1 MNKGTLTG
9 VGLGPGDP
17 ELITIKGYRALQA
30 ADIIFYPVT
39 ALNDDKER
47 SFSLQILHK
56 LKIEKPCRPIM
67 IPMKGKQRHDYYEE
81 AFNIIKTAY
90 EAGGNIVVVS
100 EGDLLFYSTFG
111 YLYKMALDE
120 KIPCHLIP
128 GIPAFIAAGS
138 LGQLPLVEKEK
149 GLQVIAKPENFE
161 AITKA
166 MNQHTTLVVMKMSVL
181 KGWYAFL
188 KDEATPFLYAE
199 QVGTE
204 NQFFTSDVEEL
215 QFRKIPYFSLLIIYP
230 DISTHLS
237 TH

>member
-39 ALNDDKER
+39 ALNDGKQR

-56 LKIEKPCRPIM
+56 LMIEKPCRPIM
-67 IPMKGKQRHDYYEE
+67 IPMSGKQRHQYYDE
-81 AFNIIKTAY
+81 AYKTIKTEY
-90 EAGGNIVVVS
+90 EAGNNVVVVS

-161 AITKA
+161 AIKKA
-166 MNQHTTLVVMKMSVL
+166 MNQHATLVVMKISVL
-181 KGWYAFL
+181 KEWYTFL
-188 KDEATPFLYAE
+188 KNEAPSFLYAE

-204 NQFFTSDVEEL
+204 HQFFTSSVEEL
-215 QFRKIPYFSLLIIYP
+215 EFRKIPYFSLLIIYP
-230 DISTHLS
+230 GISKHV
-237 TH
+237 